1 MVMFK
6 YTAQDKDNSVKEGV
20 LDEPDKA
27 AVARSLMLQGLRP
40 LEIKPHKADRKKQFS
55 LPVLQLGKNKITK
68 ADIDFFTRQ
77 ISLLLSA
84 GLSLDAALRAM
95 RQNSQKEAFQQFA
108 GSLERDLKEGK
119 SFSQALAEYPYFSPM
134 YINIVKAGEEGG
146 ILPAMLMKISEYQS
160 TFRELKQFIISASIY
175 PLFLL
180 IVGIVAIIILITT
193 ILPRF
198 EVLFE
203 GMGQQL
209 PAHVTVMMVSAGFIS
224 ENLIICLLLVAA
236 PIAGIVYYLKTP
248 AGKEKVERA
257 SVKIPGVAGF
267 VQDLETTRIFR
278 TLEVLVKNGVHLAT
292 ALRISSGIA
301 VNHLYRNLLNRA
313 TDALKEGQRVSD
325 KLKGEGLLPPLAVDL
340 LSIGEESGRV
350 GDVCGQIADHFDE
363 ELRTRVKRLI
373 ALVEPCFILM
383 IALVA
388 GYIVVSMLSVI
399 LSINEIAG

>member
-1 MVMFK
+1 M
-6 YTAQDKDNSVKEGV
+6 
-20 LDEPDKA
+20 
-27 AVARSLMLQGLRP
+27 
-40 LEIKPHKADRKKQFS
+40 
-55 LPVLQLGKNKITK
+55 
-68 ADIDFFTRQ
+68 
-77 ISLLLSA
+77 
-84 GLSLDAALRAM
+84 
-95 RQNSQKEAFQQFA
+95 
-108 GSLERDLKEGK
+108 
-119 SFSQALAEYPYFSPM
+119 
-134 YINIVKAGEEGG
+134 
-146 ILPAMLMKISEYQS
+146 
-160 TFRELKQFIISASIY
+160 
-175 PLFLL
+175 L
-180 IVGIVAIIILITT
+180 IVGIVAILILITT

-209 PAHVTVMMVSAGFIS
+209 PAHVTVMMVGAGFIS
-224 ENLIICLLLVAA
+224 ENLIICLLLLAA
-236 PIAGIVYYLKTP
+236 PIAGTVYYLKTP
-248 AGKEKVERA
+248 AGKEKVERV

-278 TLEVLVKNGVHLAT
+278 TLEVLVKNGVHLST